1 MMKSILGIGNPLVD
15 MVYACQPPSQMGEA
29 GILFGAPNHILPDK
43 FFTLQQMAQRLPCTV
58 APGGGAANTV
68 AAASVLGMRSAFMG
82 KVGRDA
88 NGELFEADLA
98 GFGVD
103 PHLFKAD
110 VPTGS
115 TMLFQGDDANTFI
128 VSIGAA
134 GEFSANE
141 ISAEMFQGY
150 DYVHME
156 GFLLNCGNV
165 ALKALDYARAAGP
178 IISFDLGSKGLIA
191 RHRAKVEQIVSQ
203 YASIVFANEYEALEF
218 TGLQP
223 REAALQIAGILASR
237 GGIAVVKYGAEG
249 SFVACGD
256 ELYNI
261 DAVEVTVADTV
272 GAGDAYAAG
281 FIYAHS
287 LGCTLEECGKKA
299 AATAAAAVAVKGPR
313 ICKDQLLNISSRN
326 FAV

>member
-1 MMKSILGIGNPLVD
+1 MKSILGIGNPLVD
-15 MVYACQPPSQMGEA
+15 MVYACQPPLQMGEA
-29 GILFGAPNHILPDK
+29 VISFGVPNHILPDK
-43 FFTLQQMAQRLPCTV
+43 FLTLQQMAQGLPCTV

-82 KVGRDA
+82 KVGKDS

-98 GFGVD
+98 SFGVR
-103 PHLFKAD
+103 PHLFKGD

-134 GEFSANE
+134 GKFSASE

-150 DYVHME
+150 DYLHME
-156 GFLLNCGNV
+156 GFLLNSGDV
-165 ALKALDYARAAGP
+165 AFTALEYARAAGSL
-178 IISFDLGSKGLIA
+178 ISFDLGSKGLIA
-191 RHRAKVEQIVSQ
+191 RHRGKVEQIVSQ
-203 YASIVFANEYEALEF
+203 YADIVFANEFEALEF

-223 REAALQIAGILASR
+223 REAAVQIAGVLVPR
-237 GGIAVVKYGAEG
+237 GGIAVVKCGAEG
-249 SFVACGD
+249 SFIAHGD
-256 ELYNI
+256 ELYKI
-261 DAVEVTVADTV
+261 GAIEVAVEDTV

-281 FIYAHS
+281 FLYAHS
-287 LGCTLEECGKKA
+287 LGCGLEECGKKA